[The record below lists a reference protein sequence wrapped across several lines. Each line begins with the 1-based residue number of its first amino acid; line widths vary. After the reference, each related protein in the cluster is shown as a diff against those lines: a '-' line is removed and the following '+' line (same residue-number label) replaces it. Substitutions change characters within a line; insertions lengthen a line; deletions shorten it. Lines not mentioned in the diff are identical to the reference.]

1 MSKNMTGIAKAGGG
15 LTGLLAL
22 LAILIA
28 ANVIVGNLRIRADLT
43 EERLYSL
50 SDGSKRVLKGLDQ
63 DVTIKFFFNRSSPQ
77 VPLFLKDFARQVEDL
92 LKEYSGVSGGRVVV
106 ETYDPKPDSD
116 EEEWAQR
123 YGISGQTVNPFEPPV
138 YLGLVAVAGE
148 SEAVIPVL
156 DPRTEEL
163 LEYNITRLIY
173 GVCHT
178 KKPVVAVLSSL
189 PVMGM
194 QMPRMT
200 FPGTQQQGGR
210 PPWAA
215 FQELGRDCQLRE
227 LQADVKKIDDDVD
240 ALVVVHPKELAA
252 DALYAIDQFALRG
265 GRVLVFVDP
274 MSLADMES
282 APQQNPYGFGQ
293 QASSDLAPLFK
304 AWGVGYAPDQVLA
317 DPEGITRIRGAGNR
331 IEDSRVIVSARA
343 SNMNRDDALTAR
355 LENMILPFAGVL
367 KNNAEKDVTFTP
379 LVFSSSKAGTV
390 DAMSARFGDRAMRGS
405 LKDAGG
411 MKLPVAARITGK
423 VRSAFPDGP
432 PSPAATNDAA
442 ESASSPT
449 PPAGHIAEGNITVV
463 VAADTDMLEDRF
475 TVETLNFFGATASR
489 AINDNVNFLVSA
501 MEQMTGSQDLIGLR
515 TRGRFSRPFDR
526 VVALE
531 NRARMV
537 WQNKEED
544 LQKQLEETRSRL
556 ASLQDEKDQNQR
568 FILSDDQQ
576 RAIVNFRAEE
586 SRIRSEL
593 KDVRKNLRKDIEN
606 LGVAVKTI
614 NIALVPLLV
623 SIAGVSFGLA
633 RRRRR

>member
-1 MSKNMTGIAKAGGG
+1 MTGIVKAGGG

-22 LAILIA
+22 LAILVA
-28 ANVIVGNLRIRADLT
+28 VNVMVGNLRIRADLT

-50 SDGSKRVLKGLDQ
+50 SDGSKRVLEGLDR
-63 DVTIKFFFNRSSPQ
+63 DVTVKFFFNRSSPQ
-77 VPLFLKDFARQVEDL
+77 VPLFLKDYARQVEDL
-92 LKEYSGVSGGRVVV
+92 LREYSSVSGGRVVV

-148 SEAVIPVL
+148 SEAAIPVL

-163 LEYNITRLIY
+163 LEYTITRLIY

-194 QMPRMT
+194 QMPRMA
-200 FPGTQQQGGR
+200 FPGMQRQGNR
-210 PPWAA
+210 PAWAA

-227 LQADVKKIDDDVD
+227 IQAGAEKIEDDVD
-240 ALVVVHPKELAA
+240 ALLVIHPKELP
-252 DALYAIDQFALRG
+252 DATLYAIDQFALRG
-265 GRVLVFVDP
+265 GRVMVFVDP
-274 MSLADMES
+274 MSLTDMES
-282 APQQNPYGFGQ
+282 APQQNPYGLGQ
-293 QASSDLAPLFK
+293 QAASDLAPLFK

-317 DPEGITRIRGAGNR
+317 DPEGITRIRGEGNR
-331 IEDSRVIVSARA
+331 IEDSKVIVSARA
-343 SNMNRDDALTAR
+343 FNMNRDDTLTAR
-355 LENMILPFAGVL
+355 IENMIFPFAGAL
-367 KNNAEKDVTFTP
+367 RNDAAKDVTFTP

-390 DAMSARFGDRAMRGS
+390 DPMSARFGERAMRGGFKS
-405 LKDAGG
+405 AGIS
-411 MKLPVAARITGK
+411 LPVVARVTGK

-432 PSPAATNDAA
+432 PSPPATNAA
-442 ESASSPT
+442 GESASSPT
-449 PPAGHIAEGNITVV
+449 PPAGHLAEGGITVI

-475 TVETLNFFGATASR
+475 AVETLSFFGATASR

-501 MEQMTGSQDLIGLR
+501 VEQMTGSRDLIGLR

-526 VVALE
+526 VMELE
-531 NRARMV
+531 NKARMV
-537 WQNKEED
+537 WQKKEED
-544 LQKQLEETRSRL
+544 LQKQLDETRSRL

-568 FILSDDQQ
+568 FILSADQQ
-576 RAIVNFRAEE
+576 AAIMNFRAEE
-586 SRIRSEL
+586 SRIRTEL
-593 KDVRKNLRKDIEN
+593 KDVRKNLRRDIEN

-614 NIALVPLLV
+614 NIALMPLLV
-623 SIAGVSFGLA
+623 AIAGVSLGMA